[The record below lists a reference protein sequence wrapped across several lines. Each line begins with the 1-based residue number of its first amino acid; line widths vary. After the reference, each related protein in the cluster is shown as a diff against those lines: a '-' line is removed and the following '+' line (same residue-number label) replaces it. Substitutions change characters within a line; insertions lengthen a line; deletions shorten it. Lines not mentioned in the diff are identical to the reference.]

1 MQGSTMDTAVD
12 DLPVGAETTSLDT
25 PTRHALGERLRKSI
39 RDSGTSDWAAVIPAA
54 DLAVAIHTTVPK
66 PSSTVFWDA
75 GTHTEAYRHLVG
87 QASCPFVPV
96 APGRALSNAVGT
108 AIARTL
114 QQKSASVVAVIDGQ
128 GLSAG
133 LAFEAV
139 THAGHLHLP
148 LIVALVDAPAI
159 RTRSVGAVSRHLTRL
174 RGHPR
179 YADAKTL
186 IEQALSR
193 IPAGGQAVE
202 VARRIK
208 NSMREL
214 LVPTAIWEELLGFM
228 YLGPIDGTNP
238 TALHESLMLALAVRR
253 PVLLH
258 ISIPAAEALARCP
271 ADADGLGISPHSET
285 WLSATALAITDI
297 AGEDKSFVAISA
309 GRRARAALQPVADRV
324 PERFLDVELG
334 ESHGITLAAS
344 LARQDLHPLLVM
356 PASQTFAAV
365 APMLAD
371 QHSAKL
377 PVTILAYPDDP
388 SAVPPNVAA
397 LRAFPGLK
405 LIVPTRRDALA
416 GLVKTAVQTDGWTVI
431 HLPTETLGRLNHSQ
445 PHAEPVLRHPD

>member
-1 MQGSTMDTAVD
+1 MDTAVD
-12 DLPVGAETTSLDT
+12 GHLVGAESVSLDT
-25 PTRHALGERLRKSI
+25 LGRRTLGERLRERI
-39 RDSGTSDWAAVIPAA
+39 RDSGTSDWATVMPAA
-54 DLAVAIHTTVPK
+54 DLAVAIHMTVPT

-75 GTHTEAYRHLVG
+75 GTHTEAYRHLVDRP
-87 QASCPFVPV
+87 SSPFVPV
-96 APGRALSNAVGT
+96 APGQAVSNAVGT

-114 QQKSASVVAVIDGQ
+114 QQNTASVVAVIDGQ

-139 THAGHLHLP
+139 THAGHLQLP
-148 LIVALVDAPAI
+148 LVLALVDAPVI

-179 YADAKTL
+179 YADAKML

-214 LVPTAIWEELLGFM
+214 LVPTEIWEELLGFM

-238 TALHESLMLALAVRR
+238 TALHESLLLALAVRR

-258 ISIPAAEALARCP
+258 ISIPAAEALARHP
-271 ADADGLGISPHSET
+271 SHAELIGNASNRET
-285 WLSATALAITDI
+285 WLSATALAIADL
-297 AGEDKSFVAISA
+297 AGDDESCVAISA
-309 GRRARAALQPVADRV
+309 GRRARTALQPLADRV

-334 ESHGITLAAS
+334 ESHGIALAAS
-344 LARQDLHPLLVM
+344 LARQHLHPLLVM
-356 PASQTFAAV
+356 ANPRTFAAI

-371 QHSAKL
+371 ENSAKL
-377 PVTILAYPDDP
+377 SVTVVAYPDDP
-388 SAVPPNVAA
+388 SAMLPNVDP
-397 LRAFPGLK
+397 LRTLEGLR
-405 LIVPTRRDALA
+405 LIVPACQDELA
-416 GLVKTAVQTDGWTVI
+416 VLISTAMQTEGWTVI
-431 HLPTETLGRLNHSQ
+431 QLPADTQAALNDSPAHTEAVR
-445 PHAEPVLRHPD
+445 RHHN